1 MTFPWLVAAVL
12 GTAGASAL
20 VARFTRQYFVAAVA
34 GGALILL
41 MHSRMY
47 FDYTSDDAY
56 ISYRYAR
63 NLSEGLGLVWNPGEY
78 VEGYSNYLW
87 VMILAGL
94 HKAGADMVLS
104 GRWLGFALGAVTL
117 CGTYVLST
125 QLLHGAA
132 GRAGGLMAVLLLAAA
147 GPYALWSTAGLETSL
162 FALLIVG
169 AALLHIRESGAGH
182 AGSGVPL
189 SGAVWG
195 VAALT
200 RPDAPL
206 LFAVSALFK
215 AGEVVALALSGASR
229 DRVMRDVLWL
239 LAWAAGFALVFAPY
253 FIWRYTTYDYA
264 FPNTYYAKVGDGLD
278 QYDRGL
284 RHLAVFA
291 REYAVWLL
299 LLVPVAAAFGAV
311 RRLAS
316 MYVLALA
323 IAWMAYVAYVGGDA
337 LVRFRFLAP
346 IMPLLYAL
354 IATSTAGLLQ
364 TVRVERKPPRFVAE
378 GAVALASAALIAF
391 TLQGSVTDVNVRP
404 ERAAVRDRAD
414 IGRWLGD
421 SVPADTS
428 IAVIPAGAI
437 PFESRLETI
446 DMLGISDEHIA
457 HLDVALGSFAAG
469 HEKYDSEYVLD
480 RAPDIIII
488 EDTLAGAARD
498 RESYSELAFG
508 LIPAR
513 IDMLNTLRL
522 WDDYEARS
530 VEIREGAWFNLLVR
544 EDASDV
550 MAATSA
556 P

>member
-20 VARFTRQYFVAAVA
+20 VARFTRQYLVVAVA
-34 GGALILL
+34 GGAVILL
-41 MHSRMY
+41 LHSRLY
-47 FDYTSDDAY
+47 FGYTSDDAY

-63 NLSEGLGLVWNPGEY
+63 NLSDGLGLVWNPGEH

-87 VMILAGL
+87 VVMLAGL
-94 HKAGADMVLS
+94 HKAGADVVLS
-104 GRWLGFALGAVTL
+104 GRWLGFALGALVL
-117 CGTYVLST
+117 GGTYVLST
-125 QLLHGAA
+125 QLLQGTA
-132 GRAGGLMAVLLLAAA
+132 GRAAGLMAVLLLAAA
-147 GPYALWSTAGLETSL
+147 GPFALWSTAGLETSL

-169 AALLHIRESGAGH
+169 AALLHIRESGDAP
-182 AGSGVPL
+182 SERGVPL

-195 VAALT
+195 IAALT

-215 AGEVVALALSGASR
+215 IGGIVALARSGASGQ
-229 DRVMRDVLWL
+229 RVTRDVLWL
-239 LAWAAGFALVFAPY
+239 LAWAGGFALVFVPY
-253 FIWRYTTYDYA
+253 FVWRYTTYDYL
-264 FPNTYYAKVGDGLD
+264 FPNTYYAKVGAGID

-291 REYAVWLL
+291 REYAVWLVL
-299 LLVPVAAAFGAV
+299 LTPVAAAFGAV
-311 RRLAS
+311 RRVAS

-323 IAWMAYVAYVGGDA
+323 VAWMAYIGYVGGDA

-354 IATSTAGLLQ
+354 IATSAAGLLQ
-364 TVRVERKPPRFVAE
+364 TVRVERKPPRYAAE
-378 GAVALASAALIAF
+378 GAVALAAAALIAF
-391 TLQGSVTDVNVRP
+391 TLQGSVTDFNVRP
-404 ERAAVRDRAD
+404 ERAAVRDRAE
-414 IGRWLGD
+414 IGKWLQAN
-421 SVPADTS
+421 VPADTS

-446 DMLGISDEHIA
+446 DMLGINDEHIA

-480 RAPDIIII
+480 RGPDIIII
-488 EDTLAGAARD
+488 EDTLATAARGRD
-498 RESYSELAFG
+498 GYAALAFG
-508 LIPAR
+508 VIPAR

-522 WDDYEARS
+522 WDEYEARS
-530 VEIREGAWFNLLVR
+530 VEVREGAWFNLLVR
-544 EDASDV
+544 VDANDV
-550 MAATSA
+550 MAATRS